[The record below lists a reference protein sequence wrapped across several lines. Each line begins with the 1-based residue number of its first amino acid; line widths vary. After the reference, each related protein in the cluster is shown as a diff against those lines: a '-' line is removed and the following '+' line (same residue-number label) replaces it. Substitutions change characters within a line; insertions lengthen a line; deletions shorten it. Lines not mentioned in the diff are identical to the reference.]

1 MEVFL
6 NDAERSLLIQLIYD
20 EFYKRGPEL
29 FDCYGVVVNELI
41 DAIRGKDTYDTPEEM

>member
-6 NDAERSLLIQLIYD
+6 NDAERNLLIQLIYD

-29 FDCYGVVVNELI
+29 FDCYDVVVNELI
-41 DAIRGKDTYDTPEEM
+41 DAIRGENSYE